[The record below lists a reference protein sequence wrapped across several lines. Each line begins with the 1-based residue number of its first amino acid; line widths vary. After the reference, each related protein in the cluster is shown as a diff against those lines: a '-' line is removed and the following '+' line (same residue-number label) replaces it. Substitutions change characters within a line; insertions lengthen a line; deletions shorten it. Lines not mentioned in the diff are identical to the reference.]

1 MYDIK
6 ETDASFTEASAPIN
20 SIICPAYPVNSNSI
34 PIKIFY
40 FLSLIRLSTII
51 DVSDSFLI
59 AFYIRFYIRL
69 ATFVVFFKI
78 TLDFVTN
85 T

>member
-1 MYDIK
+1 MYGVSGK
-6 ETDASFTEASAPIN
+6 KPFT
-20 SIICPAYPVNSNSI
+20 SI

-69 ATFVVFFKI
+69 ATLNIPGSESSLSAVQSN
-78 TLDFVTN
+78 LSAQ
-85 T
+85 